1 MVSIIIPYKNAELFI
16 NESIDS
22 IINQSYKNWELIL
35 VNDNSDDNS
44 SLIAQKYSNNDIRI
58 KHFESDGNGI
68 IDALRKGYKNSK
80 GNFITRMD
88 ADDIMNENKIK
99 LLRSSLKKSGKKY
112 VSVGLVNYFST
123 GKKLAEGYI
132 KYANW
137 LNHLTLNKMNFKE
150 IFKECTIP
158 SPCWMMYR
166 DDFQQIGGFDNQWYP
181 EDYDLAFRMYLNNIK
196 ISCVDKIIHQWRD
209 HQYRT
214 SRTDSKYSFENFIP
228 LKIEYFL
235 KFKQHNKIFLWG
247 TGKKG
252 KLIAKELLKNNI
264 NFKWI
269 TNNKNKH
276 GKEIY
281 GQIIHGINLLEKQ
294 ESKTIIIGISS
305 PDFAPPNN
313 NKFNDF
319 ISFY

>member
-1 MVSIIIPYKNAELFI
+1 MVSIIIPYKNAEQFI

-35 VNDNSDDNS
+35 VNDNSIDNS
-44 SLIAQKYSNNDIRI
+44 SLIAQKYSTNDFRI
-58 KHFESDGNGI
+58 KHFNSDGNGI
-68 IDALRKGYKNSK
+68 IDALSKGYENSNGK
-80 GNFITRMD
+80 FITRMD
-88 ADDIMNENKIK
+88 ADDIMNVNKIE
-99 LLRSSLKKSGKKY
+99 LLRSNLLKSGNRH

-123 GKKLAEGYI
+123 GKNLAEGYI

-137 LNHLTLNKMNFKE
+137 LNQLSLNKMNFKE

-166 DDFQQIGGFDNQWYP
+166 KEFQQIGGFDNQWYP
-181 EDYDLAFRMYLNNIK
+181 EDYDLAFRMFLNDIK
-196 ISCVDKIIHQWRD
+196 IACVDEVIHEWRD
-209 HQYRT
+209 HEFRT

-228 LKIEYFL
+228 LKIDYFM
-235 KFKQHNKIFLWG
+235 KFKEHNKIILWG

-264 NFKWI
+264 NFTWI

-281 GQIIHGINLLEKQ
+281 GKRINEINLLDNQ

-305 PDFAPPNN
+305 PDFTPPRN